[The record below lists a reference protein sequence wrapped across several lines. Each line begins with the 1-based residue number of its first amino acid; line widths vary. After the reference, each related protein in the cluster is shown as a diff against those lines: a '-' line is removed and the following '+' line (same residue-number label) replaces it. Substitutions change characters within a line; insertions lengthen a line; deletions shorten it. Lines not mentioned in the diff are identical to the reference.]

1 MSRTTNNHKPN
12 GDIMKNLN
20 MKSFIKNS
28 SIPAT
33 LIRAVVKNMNGW
45 KSFKE
50 SAQDVVDHGASCG
63 FGNFIYYTD
72 TVAFTAKNRKAIAEL
87 AAQQA
92 ADFGDS
98 SEIEMILGFN
108 CLQGY
113 DDPITTSEI
122 AKALYGR
129 LADTDTKTIIY
140 NALAWYALEE
150 GARAYCDLLEQD

>member
-1 MSRTTNNHKPN
+1 
-12 GDIMKNLN
+12 MKNSKTVTL
-20 MKSFIKNS
+20 KTLIANS

-33 LIRAVVKNMNGW
+33 LIRAVVKNMGGW

-72 TVAFTAKNRKAIAEL
+72 TVAFTAKNRKAIAAY
-87 AAQQA
+87 AAEQSKEIGYK
-92 ADFGDS
+92 D
-98 SEIEMILGFN
+98 EIEMILSFK
-108 CLQGY
+108 CLQGFN
-113 DDPITTSEI
+113 DPITSSEI

-129 LADTDTKTIIY
+129 LADTDTKTIVY

-150 GARAYCDLLEQD
+150 VALAYCDLLDQE

>member
-1 MSRTTNNHKPN
+1 
-12 GDIMKNLN
+12 MKTLT
-20 MKSFIKNS
+20 MKTLIANS

-33 LIRAVVKNMNGW
+33 LIRAVVKNMHGW
-45 KSFKE
+45 DSFKE
-50 SAQDVVDHGASCG
+50 SAQDIIDHGAACG

-72 TVAFTAKNRKAIAEL
+72 TITFTAKNRKSIAEL

-108 CLQGY
+108 GLQN
-113 DDPITTSEI
+113 DDLTSSDI

-129 LADTDTKTIIY
+129 LTDDDKKTMIY
-140 NALAWYALEE
+140 NTLSWYALEE
-150 GARAYCDLLEQD
+150 VARAYCDLLEQD

>member
-1 MSRTTNNHKPN
+1 
-12 GDIMKNLN
+12 MKNLN
-20 MKSFIKNS
+20 MKTLIAKS

-45 KSFKE
+45 DSFKE

-72 TVAFTAKNRKAIAEL
+72 TVSFTTKNRKAIAEL

-108 CLQGY
+108 VIKKDN
-113 DDPITTSEI
+113 DDLTSSDI
-122 AKALYGR
+122 ARALYGR
-129 LADTDTKTIIY
+129 LTDEDKKTTIY
-140 NALAWYALEE
+140 NVLAWYALEE
-150 GARAYCDLLEQD
+150 AAKAYCDLVEQD